1 MTKLVDLADLTWEQK
16 EQVLRELFARMNGAK
31 VVKQVEVGVGKP
43 QKKAGKQLALVESR
57 STNNAL
63 DKYDTD
69 DEHELGVGHQ
79 LQEQQLTVSAKAL
92 ANAM

>member
-31 VVKQVEVGVGKP
+31 VAKQAETGAARP
-43 QKKAGKQLALVESR
+43 QKKASKQLALVESR

-63 DKYDTD
+63 LDKYDTD
-69 DEHELGVGHQ
+69 DEELAPGQ
-79 LQEQQLTVSAKAL
+79 PLQEQQLTVSAKAL